1 MEIVVVALAIV
12 TFLVLLVPA
21 SLLPLLA
28 GAALGADT
36 IDGAERHRFADPID
50 EPARSEEERLAA

>member
-1 MEIVVVALAIV
+1 MELAVVTLAIV
-12 TFLVLLVPA
+12 AFLLLLVPA

-36 IDGAERHRFADPID
+36 IDHPDRTAQFEGIAEVWDD
-50 EPARSEEERLAA
+50 ERIAA